1 MNLSISIATAVGEI
15 GSSIV
20 EDLLISV
27 CKFLF
32 VNGKLGGSLFDFW
45 FRKEPFDFLLL
56 FVGDECAFAQSKD
69 FRWSIKV
76 PELINWSNELVLFC
90 SVCVIA

>member
-1 MNLSISIATAVGEI
+1 MFVNFYSLTVNLV
-15 GSSIV
+15 
-20 EDLLISV
+20 DLCLISG
-27 CKFLF
+27 FGRNHLI
-32 VNGKLGGSLFDFW
+32 
-45 FRKEPFDFLLL
+45 FLLL